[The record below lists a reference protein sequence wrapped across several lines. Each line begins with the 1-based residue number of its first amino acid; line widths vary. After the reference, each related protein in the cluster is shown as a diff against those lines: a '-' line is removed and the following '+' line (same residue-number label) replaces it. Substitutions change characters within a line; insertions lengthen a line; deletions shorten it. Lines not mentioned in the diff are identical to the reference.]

1 MAVKV
6 GDIVHYDN
14 QTQRIMAIDDRCV
27 TLSISGSIFFPD
39 LSVLDTV
46 HLEIV
51 KLPQFKVGDLFYVN
65 SIPDSEKRN
74 YGPRWLNSMDAHI
87 GQILEVRGIR
97 TSAIFGPVVIISGQY
112 EFQTYH
118 LELVHQYDII

>member
-1 MAVKV
+1 
-6 GDIVHYDN
+6 
-14 QTQRIMAIDDRCV
+14 
-27 TLSISGSIFFPD
+27 
-39 LSVLDTV
+39 
-46 HLEIV
+46 
-51 KLPQFKVGDLFYVN
+51 
-65 SIPDSEKRN
+65 
-74 YGPRWLNSMDAHI
+74 MDAHI